1 MVLRLEQFQFY
12 NKELET
18 RRTRRDLPHWEQHCV
33 CTFVTFRMADSLPQE
48 VIAGWVAERDA
59 WLRTRGIDPDN
70 ERWREAL
77 DDLPDEMVDA
87 FHRTFTRRLHE
98 FLDSGY
104 GSCLLRR
111 AELRRI
117 VEDSLRHWHSERC
130 LLAGWVIMPNH
141 VHVLVQP
148 MPGRGLLKLCESWKL
163 WTARRINAAAG
174 RRGTFWQ
181 GEGWDHLLRRPPYL
195 AKFRNY
201 IRLNPVKA
209 RLPSTDYTLWLPVI
223 EGLIEE

>member
-18 RRTRRDLPHWEQHCV
+18 RRTRRDLPHWEQDRV
-33 CTFVTFRMADSLPQE
+33 CAFVTFRMADSLPQE
-48 VIAGWVAERDA
+48 VIAEWLAERDA
-59 WLRTRGIDPDN
+59 WLRAHGIDPDN

-77 DDLPDEMVDA
+77 DDLPDEIVDA

-98 FLDSGY
+98 FLDAGY

-130 LLAGWVIMPNH
+130 LLAGWVMMPNH

-148 MPGRGLLKLCESWKL
+148 MSGRGLLMETLDRPPHQRSRGTPRNIL
-163 WTARRINAAAG
+163 AG
-174 RRGTFWQ
+174 RRLGPSAEEAGLHGEVPQ
-181 GEGWDHLLRRPPYL
+181 IHPAEPGEGAASIH
-195 AKFRNY
+195 
-201 IRLNPVKA
+201 
-209 RLPSTDYTLWLPVI
+209 
-223 EGLIEE
+223 GLHAVAAGD